1 MLESARNTT
10 QKKLAAAALAGLLSA
25 GAFTA
30 AGQAAEAQAQGE
42 GEVVNREVVVNED
55 RDYTGL
61 WGLLGLLGL
70 AGLAG
75 LRRKKDDNVEVR
87 RVEGGERGSTS
98 GARNVTSADG
108 EDGVRRGRVPD
119 SEVVS
124 STGGRGVDGDK
135 VDVNRADAGGGAG
148 VRRDTVSDSEVVA
161 STEGGGIDD
170 DKVNVRRKR

>member
-1 MLESARNTT
+1 MLLADVRSIT

-75 LRRKKDDNVEVR
+75 LRRKKDDNVDVR
-87 RVEGGERGSTS
+87 RAPSAERGTTT
-98 GARNVTSADG
+98 GTRNVTSADDG
-108 EDGVRRGRVPD
+108 DGVRRGTVRD

-124 STGGRGVDGDK
+124 STDGSVDGDK
-135 VDVNRADAGGGAG
+135 V
-148 VRRDTVSDSEVVA
+148 
-161 STEGGGIDD
+161 
-170 DKVNVRRKR
+170 NVHRKR